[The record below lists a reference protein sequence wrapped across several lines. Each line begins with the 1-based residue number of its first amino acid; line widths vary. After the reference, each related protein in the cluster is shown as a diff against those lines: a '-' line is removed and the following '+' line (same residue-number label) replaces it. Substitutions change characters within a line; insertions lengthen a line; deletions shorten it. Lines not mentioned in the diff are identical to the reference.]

1 LSLAETDAFLSPF
14 DDPTGTAARRADLIA
29 ELREHLPGTALAE
42 EVIEAI
48 ASGTGG
54 G

>member
-1 LSLAETDAFLSPF
+1 
-14 DDPTGTAARRADLIA
+14 LIA
-29 ELREHLPGTALAE
+29 ELRERLPRTALAG